1 MRITHRAVTQ
11 TALLGLNS
19 NLSSVAKLQQQLT
32 SGKLISSPSDSPTGT
47 NKALQIRQDQSAV
60 QQFANNISDGQS
72 WLDATDTALTT
83 VIGQVQRVR
92 ALTVQAANTG
102 SMSPASR
109 EAISVE
115 VAAIRESLLGLA
127 NWSINGRA
135 LFGGVTMSSTAYD
148 AETGAYL
155 GAPPTPD
162 GEVVGIM
169 RRVTNADTIRI
180 DVTGPE
186 AFGTPGPA
194 DLFAVVADVAD
205 HVRNSPGALADDLG
219 ALDVALDR
227 LLSATSSIG
236 ARSARMQTAAQ
247 VNTDTQLTLASQ
259 LMDVEDID
267 LAKTIMELNQ
277 TEVGYKAA
285 LQATARIIQ
294 ATLVDFL
301 R

>member
-19 NLSSVAKLQQQLT
+19 NLSAVAKLQQQLT

-60 QQFANNISDGQS
+60 AQFARNISDGQS
-72 WLDATDTALTT
+72 WLDSTDSALTT

-92 ALTVQAANTG
+92 ALTLQAANTG
-102 SMSPASR
+102 SMSAQSR

-115 VAAIRESLLGLA
+115 VAAIRESLLGIA
-127 NWSINGRA
+127 NSSINGRP
-135 LFGGVTMSSTAYD
+135 LFGGVTMGSTAYD
-148 AETGAYL
+148 ATTGAYV
-155 GAPPTPD
+155 GAPPTSD
-162 GEVVGIM
+162 GDVVGIT

-186 AFGTPGPA
+186 AFGTPGA
-194 DLFAVVADVAD
+194 GDLFAVVAGVAD
-205 HVRNSPGALADDLG
+205 HVSSAPGSLAADLD

-236 ARSARMQTAAQ
+236 ARSARMQTVAQ
-247 VNTDTQLTLASQ
+247 TNTDTQLTLASQ
-259 LMDVEDID
+259 LVDVEDID
-267 LAKTIMELNQ
+267 LAKTIMELSQ

-285 LQATARIIQ
+285 LQATAKVIQ
-294 ATLVDFL
+294 PTLVDFL